1 MIRRWLPAAALALA
15 WMATPSLVAQAQ
27 LEKPAAPTPSA
38 PAVKAERT
46 ERPVPF
52 RAGETLTFDISWS
65 QYLTAGTAT
74 VTVRE
79 KRPSFSSTAYYIVA
93 EGRPTPLLSK
103 LYTLYYKADTLL
115 DVFTLLPQRGSVY
128 SEEGSRSR
136 MKATLFDQTARRGS
150 YEVKTATVFKKDLV
164 LPAFTQDPLSAI
176 YVIRALPLK
185 LGGTL
190 TMPVADD
197 GIVYRVR
204 VRVVAQE
211 AIATPLGRLTAWKIV
226 PTILDA
232 KGKPTGEKFGLW
244 ISDDARK
251 LPLKMEAELGVG
263 RFVIVLKDVRG

>member
-1 MIRRWLPAAALALA
+1 MNRLWPQALLLAMAWMTTPPADAQAPRPKPPAPAPAAA
-15 WMATPSLVAQAQ
+15 
-27 LEKPAAPTPSA
+27 AAK
-38 PAVKAERT
+38 AVRT

-52 RAGETLTFDISWS
+52 RAGETLTFDVSWS

-79 KRPSFSSTAYYIVA
+79 KRPSFGSTAYYIVA
-93 EGRPTPLLSK
+93 EGRPTALLSK

-115 DVFTLLPQRGSVY
+115 DVFTLLPQRGSVF
-128 SEEGSRSR
+128 SEEGSRTR
-136 MKATLFDQTARRGS
+136 MKATRFDQTARRGA
-150 YEVKTATVFKKDLV
+150 YEVQTATVFKKDMA

-190 TMPVADD
+190 TMPVADN
-197 GIVYRVR
+197 GTVYRVQ

-211 AIATPLGRLTAWKIV
+211 ALATPLGRLTAWKIV

-232 KGKPTGEKFGLW
+232 KGKPAGEKMGLW

-251 LPLKMEAELGVG
+251 LPLKMEADLAVG